1 MWKADPQTQ
10 ARLWGVIS
18 AACGIQA
25 AWRFP
30 TDAHR
35 SMDQSAVPSSQ
46 HLPQNG
52 CMELQDQVKVAG
64 FREMWQPV
72 YSKYK
77 AFFECAFK
85 LQGIVSEMITSPVHG
100 QLPQIIGQMAAA
112 ASNTYGAILTL
123 VLNGFGNDA
132 MKLARSLFEIELNI
146 LRLKNHPDDLRDFLD
161 YHLIQQKQL
170 YDIFTEE
177 QKTNVPPERYQEMM
191 AEYNR
196 VLPRFIKDKATQIP
210 RNEWCRDSLYFRARE
225 AGAGY
230 LYLYQTFY
238 RQASSMHHLDIAGV
252 MANVDSN
259 IHAQMAPSWDY
270 LEDALV
276 ATGIVIRC
284 ASHFNEVAGLGFAD
298 RIDSGP
304 SVEYINA
311 CRALK

>member
-1 MWKADPQTQ
+1 
-10 ARLWGVIS
+10 
-18 AACGIQA
+18 
-25 AWRFP
+25 
-30 TDAHR
+30 
-35 SMDQSAVPSSQ
+35 
-46 HLPQNG
+46 
-52 CMELQDQVKVAG
+52 
-64 FREMWQPV
+64 
-72 YSKYK
+72 
-77 AFFECAFK
+77 
-85 LQGIVSEMITSPVHG
+85 
-100 QLPQIIGQMAAA
+100 MAAA

-230 LYLYQTFY
+230 SIFTRHFTARPLPCIISTSLVSWPTSI
-238 RQASSMHHLDIAGV
+238 RISTPRWLRRGITSKMHSSP
-252 MANVDSN
+252 
-259 IHAQMAPSWDY
+259 Q
-270 LEDALV
+270 E
-276 ATGIVIRC
+276 
-284 ASHFNEVAGLGFAD
+284 
-298 RIDSGP
+298 
-304 SVEYINA
+304 
-311 CRALK
+311 

>member
-1 MWKADPQTQ
+1 
-10 ARLWGVIS
+10 
-18 AACGIQA
+18 
-25 AWRFP
+25 
-30 TDAHR
+30 
-35 SMDQSAVPSSQ
+35 
-46 HLPQNG
+46 
-52 CMELQDQVKVAG
+52 MELQDQVKVAG

-77 AFFECAFK
+77 AFFECFK

-123 VLNGFGNDA
+123 VLNGFGNNA

-161 YHLIQQKQL
+161 HLIQQKQL

-210 RNEWCRDSLYFRARE
+210 RNEWCRDSPYFRARE

-230 LYLYQTFY
+230 LYLY
-238 RQASSMHHLDIAGV
+238 
-252 MANVDSN
+252 
-259 IHAQMAPSWDY
+259 
-270 LEDALV
+270 
-276 ATGIVIRC
+276 
-284 ASHFNEVAGLGFAD
+284 
-298 RIDSGP
+298 
-304 SVEYINA
+304 
-311 CRALK
+311 